1 MRHLSRVRPISSP
14 SERGR
19 IYVQVAETMLDQ
31 GTYERGLAPFGLVC
45 DSFPKMVLMAD
56 RFRLGA
62 TEQGA
67 QIASII
73 DWLLGRCS

>member
-1 MRHLSRVRPISSP
+1 
-14 SERGR
+14 
-19 IYVQVAETMLDQ
+19 MLDQ